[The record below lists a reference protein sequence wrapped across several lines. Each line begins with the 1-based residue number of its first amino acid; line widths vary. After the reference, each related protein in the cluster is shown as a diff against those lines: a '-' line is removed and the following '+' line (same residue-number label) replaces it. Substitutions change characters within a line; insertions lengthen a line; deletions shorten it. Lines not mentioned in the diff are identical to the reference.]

1 MTFDFIKADCFRY
14 TNHNDSNKMTLFY
27 KILKISVLSSILII
41 LPAFDLIGQP
51 VSLIVIDPL
60 VEKESRNI
68 SGNYP
73 GQKLV
78 ILPDVGNPLQFI
90 TKELK
95 ETMYD
100 EVHLYLLTKQGSI
113 IFDEINIIPENIQ
126 EYSGDFSEW
135 KKITKPGFTIV
146 IHSEDLTTG
155 QEGLFLVKKI
165 TELTGREVIIKK

>member
-1 MTFDFIKADCFRY
+1 MI
-14 TNHNDSNKMTLFY
+14 LFY
-27 KILKISVLSSILII
+27 KILKISVLSLILII
-41 LPAFDLIGQP
+41 HLAFDLIGQP

-68 SGNYP
+68 SANYP

-78 ILPDVGNPLQFI
+78 ILPDEGNPLKFI

-95 ETMYD
+95 ESTYD

-126 EYSGDFSEW
+126 EYSGDFSAW
-135 KKITKPGFTIV
+135 KSITKPEFKIV
-146 IHSEDLTTG
+146 IHSEDLASG

-165 TELTGREVIIKK
+165 TEFTGREVIVIK